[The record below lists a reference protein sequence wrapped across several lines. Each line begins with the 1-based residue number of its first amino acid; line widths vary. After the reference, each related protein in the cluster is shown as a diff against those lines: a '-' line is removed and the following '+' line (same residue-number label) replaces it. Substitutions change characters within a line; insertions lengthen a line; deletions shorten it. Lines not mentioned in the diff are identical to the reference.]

1 MKLTTLLI
9 GLDGATFDVLD
20 PLMDA
25 GVMPHLKR
33 VMDGGVRATLRSTV
47 PALTPPAWT
56 SLVTGHG
63 PGTHGIFDFFRKDSP
78 SSQHFGLLTSRD
90 VDSPPIWSLATD
102 AGLQSTILNFPLTF
116 PPPRIKGHVLPGG
129 FMPWRQ
135 MRLGCH
141 PPEMFDRLREL
152 PGFNPRELALDM
164 SHEAKAIEGCP
175 DEEYESWIDLHIR
188 RERQWVDILRYLR
201 HEDPSDFTALLFDG
215 VDKIQ
220 HLCWRFVDPA
230 WSASLTSA
238 WDLRIREKVREYFAE
253 LDKLIGELADLFPDD
268 TTIVVASDHGF
279 GPQVRTF
286 FVNSWLAQKGYLTWQ
301 DPNRPADAPATSL
314 GLGQLARHVYKI
326 NWTRTCAFA
335 PLPSGNGIHI
345 VRQDEAH
352 PAGVP
357 DHEYRRFREQ
367 LAAGLK
373 EVVDPETGEA
383 VVKAVWTRDEIFSG
397 PNLELAPDLTLELQ
411 DGGLISILDSPYP
424 VRRRPCP
431 AGTHRPDGV
440 LAMTGPGLRQGVQL
454 EPLSILDVAPSML
467 FSLDLPLSSDLEG
480 RLIPEM
486 FRPEALSQ
494 RPPRWTDP
502 VSAASSTG
510 EAAVVTGEAGDTVLD
525 AEAEAEILKRLQALG
540 YVE

>member
-1 MKLTTLLI
+1 MKFSTLLI
-9 GLDGATFDVLD
+9 GLDGATFEVLD

-33 VMDGGVRATLRSTV
+33 LIDRGARATLMSTV

-63 PGTHGIFDFFRKDSP
+63 PGTHGIFDFFRKDAP

-90 VDSPPIWSLATD
+90 VDAPSIWSLATE
-102 AGLQSTILNFPLTF
+102 AGLQSTVLNFPLTF
-116 PPPRIKGHVLPGG
+116 PPPRIRGHVLPGG

-141 PPEMFDRLREL
+141 PAELFDRFREL

-164 SHEAKAIEGCP
+164 SHEAKAIEGCAE
-175 DEEYESWIDLHIR
+175 EEYESWIDMHIR
-188 RERQWVDILRYLR
+188 RERQWVEILRYLR
-201 HEDPSDFTALLFDG
+201 REDPSDFTAVLFDG

-220 HLCWRFVDPA
+220 HLCWRFLDPA

-253 LDKLIGELADLFPDD
+253 LDVLIGQMVDLFPDD
-268 TTIVVASDHGF
+268 TTIVIASDHGF

-286 FVNSWLAQKGYLTWQ
+286 FVNSWLAQKGYLAWQ
-301 DPNRPADAPATSL
+301 DRERPADAPATSL
-314 GLGQLARHVYKI
+314 GLGQLARHVYQLD
-326 NWTRTCAFA
+326 WSCTRAFA

-352 PAGVP
+352 PGGVP
-357 DHEYRRFREQ
+357 EQEYSRFREQ
-367 LAAGLK
+367 IATQLK
-373 EVVDPETGEA
+373 ELVDPESGEK
-383 VVKAVWTRDEIFSG
+383 VVKAVWTRDEIFKG

-411 DGGLISILDSPYP
+411 DGGLISILNSQHS
-424 VRRRPCP
+424 VRTRPFP
-431 AGTHRPDGV
+431 AGTHRPQGV
-440 LAMTGPGLRQGVQL
+440 LALSGPGIRQGVQL
-454 EPLSILDVAPSML
+454 EAMSILDVAPLML

-480 RLIPEM
+480 RLTSEM
-486 FRPEALSQ
+486 FQPEALAQ
-494 RPPRWTDP
+494 RPPRWADP
-502 VSAASSTG
+502 ATVTGSRDREQSIAAPG
-510 EAAVVTGEAGDTVLD
+510 EATLD